1 MNINNPEDFFENF
14 QPQALHTT
22 LCVDGETLDFERSVF
37 RFAGSVPRWR
47 VVFECIFYSKRAS
60 LPFKVYLTHVGQNL
74 FCRRSINREYQCEDR
89 YAATFPRDRL
99 FPEQLRLAPE
109 GAEINVYIEDCREWD
124 VADRLF
130 LLLPGEARDYL
141 TPAHIHLYKKE
152 QQDPLRDTSLRSFA
166 GETLSGIVARCVFDV
181 HQPIK
186 DDRYEIFFTLC
197 DSADRRIRR
206 LKAKVQPMYY
216 SQTERA
222 VVAQALFDREEW
234 PEDDYRLEV
243 SFLGEIV
250 AAVRFTVGDKD
261 IPGAYGPADF
271 EK

>member
-1 MNINNPEDFFENF
+1 MNGMNIDHPEDLFENF

-22 LCVDGETLDFERSVF
+22 LCVDGETLDFKRSVF

-89 YAATFPRDRL
+89 YAATFPRERL

-124 VADRLF
+124 VADRSF

-166 GETLSGIVARCVFDV
+166 GETFNGVAVRCVLDV

-186 DDRYEIFFTLC
+186 DDRYEIFSRSEIRQTVEFIGLRPRYNRCIT
-197 DSADRRIRR
+197 RRRSGPLWRRHCSIRKSGR
-206 LKAKVQPMYY
+206 RM
-216 SQTERA
+216 TTG
-222 VVAQALFDREEW
+222 W
-234 PEDDYRLEV
+234 
-243 SFLGEIV
+243 
-250 AAVRFTVGDKD
+250 RFRFW
-261 IPGAYGPADF
+261 AS
-271 EK
+271 

>member
-1 MNINNPEDFFENF
+1 MCIDNFEDYFEHSR
-14 QPQALHTT
+14 PHVLHMI

-47 VVFECIFYSKRAS
+47 VEFGCIFYSKRAS

-74 FCRRSINREYQCEDR
+74 FCRRRINREYQCEDR

-99 FPEQLRLAPE
+99 FPEQLRLASE
-109 GAEINVYIEDCREWD
+109 GAEINLYIEDRRKWGVENCS
-124 VADRLF
+124 F
-130 LLLPGEARDYL
+130 LLLPGEAQDYL
-141 TPAHIHLYKKE
+141 TPAHIHLNKKE

-166 GETLSGIVARCVFDV
+166 GETFSGVVVRCVFDV
-181 HQPIK
+181 RQPIK

-197 DSADRRIRR
+197 DSAGRRIRR

-216 SQTERA
+216 SSTERA
-222 VVAQALFDREEW
+222 VVVQALFDREEW
-234 PEDDYRLEV
+234 PECDYRLEV
-243 SFLGEIV
+243 SFLGEV
-250 AAVRFTVGDKD
+250 MAAVRFTVGDKD

>member
-1 MNINNPEDFFENF
+1 MNINNPEDLFENF

-22 LCVDGETLDFERSVF
+22 LCVDGETLDFKRSVF
-37 RFAGSVPRWR
+37 CFARSVPRWR
-47 VVFECIFYSKRAS
+47 VIFECIFYSKRAS

-89 YAATFPRDRL
+89 YAATFPRERL

-124 VADRLF
+124 VADRSF

-141 TPAHIHLYKKE
+141 TPVHIHLYKKE

-166 GETLSGIVARCVFDV
+166 GETFSGVAVRCVFDV

-186 DDRYEIFFTLC
+186 DDRYEIFFTLR
-197 DSADRRIRR
+197 DSADRRIHR

-243 SFLGEIV
+243 SFLGELMT
-250 AAVRFTVGDKD
+250 AVRFTVGDGD

>member
-1 MNINNPEDFFENF
+1 MCLDNPEDLFENF

-37 RFAGSVPRWR
+37 RFTGSIPRWR
-47 VVFECIFYSKRAS
+47 VAFECIFYSKRAS

-74 FCRRSINREYQCEDR
+74 FCRRRINRGYQCEDR

-99 FPEQLRLAPE
+99 FPEQLRLPPE
-109 GAEINVYIEDCREWD
+109 GAEINVYID
-124 VADRLF
+124 DRRKWGVENCSF

-141 TPAHIHLYKKE
+141 TPAHIHLYKKD
-152 QQDPLRDTSLRSFA
+152 QQDPMRDTALRSFA
-166 GETLSGIVARCVFDV
+166 SETFSGIAIRCIFDV

-186 DDRYEIFFTLC
+186 DDRYEIFFTLRN
-197 DSADRRIRR
+197 SAGLRIRR
-206 LKAKVQPMYY
+206 LKANVRPMYY
-216 SQTERA
+216 SPTERA

-234 PEDDYRLEV
+234 PEDDYWLEV
-243 SFLGEIV
+243 TFLDEEMAI
-250 AAVRFTVGDKD
+250 VRFTVGDKD
-261 IPGAYGPADF
+261 IPGAYRPADF

>member
-1 MNINNPEDFFENF
+1 MNTGNPEDLFENF
-14 QPQALHTT
+14 QPQVLHTT

-37 RFAGSVPRWR
+37 RFAESVPSWR
-47 VVFECIFYSKRAS
+47 VIFECIFYSKRAS

-74 FCRRSINREYQCEDR
+74 FCRRSVNREYQCKDR
-89 YAATFPRDRL
+89 YAAIFPRKRL

-124 VADRLF
+124 VADCSF
-130 LLLPGEARDYL
+130 LLLQGEARDYL

-152 QQDPLRDTSLRSFA
+152 LQDPLRDTSLRSFA
-166 GETLSGIVARCVFDV
+166 GETFSGIAVRCVFDV

-186 DDRYEIFFTLC
+186 DNRCEIFFTLR
-197 DSADRRIRR
+197 DSAGRRIRR
-206 LKAKVQPMYY
+206 LKAKVQSMYY
-216 SQTERA
+216 SPTERA
-222 VVAQALFDREEW
+222 VVAQALFDWGKW

-243 SFLGEIV
+243 LFLGEIM

-261 IPGAYGPADF
+261 IPGAYSPADF